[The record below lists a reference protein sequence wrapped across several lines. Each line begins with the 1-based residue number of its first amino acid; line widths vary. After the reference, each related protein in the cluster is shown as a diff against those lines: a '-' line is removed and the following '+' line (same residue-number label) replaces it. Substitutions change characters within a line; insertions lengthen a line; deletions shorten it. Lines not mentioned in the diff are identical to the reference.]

1 MLLCWVADAVL
12 LLCLLLPLQV
22 MSVIMQEL
30 GIPIPV
36 YTRTD
41 RVQLSHTVKL
51 SSSSS
56 SSSSSKQQAD
66 EESSDE
72 EDTDQQ
78 RQQGPQDMN
87 GVSVPAAAAGA
98 YQDSLRDTAALAAG
112 ADNTSNA
119 AADTAADSA
128 AANGTS
134 SSSGSSWSFTFS
146 INSLHGLS
154 CPLPMVASASVSFLG
169 DAAAAGLKPRQLSGQ
184 LPWRL
189 TRSCPAGLQQVQLQ
203 VQFALVEAA
212 DEGRRSAMVSWGG
225 LFVFCL
231 C

>member
-1 MLLCWVADAVL
+1 MLP
-12 LLCLLLPLQV
+12 LLLPQV

-41 RVQLSHTVKL
+41 RVQLSHTAKL
-51 SSSSS
+51 I
-56 SSSSSKQQAD
+56 SSKQQAD
-66 EESSDE
+66 EEDSSDE
-72 EDTDQQ
+72 EDEEQQ
-78 RQQGPQDMN
+78 QQQEPGPEAEN
-87 GVSVPAAAAGA
+87 RVNALAAAAAAGA
-98 YQDSLRDTAALAAG
+98 DSA
-112 ADNTSNA
+112 SNA
-119 AADTAADSA
+119 APDTA

-134 SSSGSSWSFTFS
+134 NSSSGSSWTFTFS
-146 INSLHGLS
+146 ITSLHGLS

-203 VQFALVEAA
+203 VHFALVDVA
-212 DEGRRSAMVSWGG
+212 DEGRRSATVSGQWLLDPFCAG
-225 LFVFCL
+225 LCWFVDAVSADAVTSIVH
-231 C
+231 